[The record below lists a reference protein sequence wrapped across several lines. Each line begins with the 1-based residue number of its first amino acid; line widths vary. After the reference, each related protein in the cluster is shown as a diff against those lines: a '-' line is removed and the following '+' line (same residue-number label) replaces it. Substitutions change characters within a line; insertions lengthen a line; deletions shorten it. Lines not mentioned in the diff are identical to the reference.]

1 MKFLSFAQAFI
12 LFNCMVSFFAD
23 AHAQA
28 RFSADSYLADP
39 EKYLGKSITVYV
51 SDVSVPAIN
60 ANTKQDFRIF
70 RVYTSGR
77 EGNEYVGGGGIY
89 MKVPLSEAASFVKRH
104 NQKTSQAPKNVS
116 GIFKKY
122 DGDTSGYTSSLDY
135 YIDCTK
141 P

>member
-1 MKFLSFAQAFI
+1 MMNLLECVRAFT
-12 LFNCMVSFFAD
+12 LLELVVFFSVD
-23 AHAQA
+23 ANAQA

-39 EKYLGKSITVYV
+39 EKYLGKSVTVYI

-77 EGNEYVGGGGIY
+77 EGNGYVGGGGIY
-89 MKVPLSEAASFVKRH
+89 IKIPMSDAASFVKRH
-104 NQKTSQAPKNVS
+104 NSKTSPAPKNVS

-141 P
+141 

>member
-1 MKFLSFAQAFI
+1 MKSFGLAQVLI
-12 LFNCMVSFFAD
+12 LVGGISSLLTNV
-23 AHAQA
+23 HAQA

-39 EKYLGKSITVYV
+39 EKYLGKSITIYI
-51 SDVSVPAIN
+51 SDVYVPAIN

-77 EGNEYVGGGGIY
+77 EGNDYVGGGGIY
-89 MKVPLSEAASFVKRH
+89 VKVPMSDAASFVKRH

-122 DGDTSGYTSSLDY
+122 DGDTSGYTSSFDY

-141 P
+141 